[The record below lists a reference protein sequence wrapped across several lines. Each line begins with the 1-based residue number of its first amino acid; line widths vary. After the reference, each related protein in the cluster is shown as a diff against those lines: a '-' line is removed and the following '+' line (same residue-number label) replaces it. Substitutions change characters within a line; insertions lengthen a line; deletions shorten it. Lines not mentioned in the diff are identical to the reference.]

1 MKFDENTSRTS
12 PKDQSCG
19 HEDQTTYK
27 KHDPSIQVVPINM
40 LSSLTF
46 SMRKEPLLYKNIGYC

>member
-1 MKFDENTSRTS
+1 MRTPLAPPPKISPVAMKIKPPT
-12 PKDQSCG
+12 
-19 HEDQTTYK
+19 K
-27 KHDPSIQVVPINM
+27 KHDPNIQVVPINV

>member
-1 MKFDENTSRTS
+1 MRTPLAPPPKISPVAMKIKPPT
-12 PKDQSCG
+12 
-19 HEDQTTYK
+19 K
-27 KHDPSIQVVPINM
+27 KHDPSIQVVPINV